1 MNEKILKFVK
11 VVRPYIHPTSSNF
24 KISPYEAW
32 VKAGGQITPS
42 HYLSRSLHGL
52 AFRYE
57 LPTLFKSKKEA
68 RLRFVEPVSISFDT
82 FPDYARYEIIPM
94 IWDCWPKYVE
104 KVCKWFK
111 RHRVRTAIFTSSQ
124 TAELMRSRFPDMNI
138 FYCPE
143 GIDTSLYI
151 EGKPLKDR
159 TIDLFEYGRSN
170 DKVLK
175 GDFPESINHVCTK
188 VNGKYIFD
196 NNQLIEALGD
206 AKVTIALPRS
216 ITQPEIAGNIETLT
230 QRYWECML
238 SRIVMVGKAPKELVD
253 LIGYNPVI
261 DMDFLDPN
269 SQILEIL
276 DHIED
281 YQELVDKNRQTALE
295 KGDWSLRI
303 RDIMEWLTSLGY
315 EV

>member
-1 MNEKILKFVK
+1 MCKIVRA
-11 VVRPYIHPTSSNF
+11 VRPYIHPKSSNF
-24 KISPYEAW
+24 KNLPFETWLKI
-32 VKAGGQITPS
+32 GGQITS
-42 HYLSRSLHGL
+42 AHYPFRLLHGL

-68 RLRFVEPVSISFDT
+68 RLRFVEPVSITFDT

-94 IWDCWPKYVE
+94 IWDCWPKYVD

-111 RHRVRTAIFTSSQ
+111 KHQVKTAIFTSSQ

-138 FYCPE
+138 LYCPE
-143 GIDTSLYI
+143 GIDTTLYI
-151 EGKPLKDR
+151 EGKPLKER
-159 TIDLFEYGRSN
+159 SIDLFEYGRSN

-175 GDFPESINHVCTK
+175 DTFPDNINHVCTK
-188 VNGKYIFD
+188 VNGKFIFD
-196 NNQLIEALGD
+196 NNQLVEALGN

-216 ITQPEIAGNIETLT
+216 ITQPEIAGNIESLT

-238 SRIVMVGKAPKELVD
+238 SRIVMVGKAPKELID

-261 DMDFLDPN
+261 DMDFSRPS

-276 DHIED
+276 DHIEN
-281 YQELVDKNRQTALE
+281 YQELVDKNRYTALE
-295 KGDWSLRI
+295 KGDWTLRVWE
-303 RDIMEWLTSLGY
+303 IMKWLESIGY
-315 EV
+315 NIS